1 MDELREFLQASKE
14 IYQLMNTTLTEQEKK
29 DFVELKIFWEQY
41 YGSKMINILEVYGL
55 NMNAMNIRTNQ
66 MSSSIGFINSMYCLH
81 DTSSIIRSSGF
92 ETYGY
97 KPIEN
102 EVGSVFLPSIL
113 MAIRKDTS
121 NKESAKM
128 FLQTMLGRET
138 QTNLLSGLSVI
149 ESIFSEILEAE
160 EDTTE
165 PISYMGMSEI
175 GRAHV

>member
-1 MDELREFLQASKE
+1 
-14 IYQLMNTTLTEQEKK
+14 
-29 DFVELKIFWEQY
+29 
-41 YGSKMINILEVYGL
+41 
-55 NMNAMNIRTNQ
+55 
-66 MSSSIGFINSMYCLH
+66 MYCLH

-149 ESIFSEILEAE
+149 ESIFSDILQAA
-160 EDTTE
+160 EDTAD
-165 PISYMGMSEI
+165 PLSYLGMSY
-175 GRAHV
+175 